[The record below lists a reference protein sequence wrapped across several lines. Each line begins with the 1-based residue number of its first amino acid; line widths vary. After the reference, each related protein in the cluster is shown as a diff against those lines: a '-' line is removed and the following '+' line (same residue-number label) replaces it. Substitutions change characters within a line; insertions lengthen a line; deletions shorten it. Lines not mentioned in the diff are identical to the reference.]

1 MKIRR
6 WIKIKLV
13 KDSKDKKLSF
23 HRKDQS
29 RTFRQQ
35 LKAIQNA
42 SEQTGGGLRNLR
54 IHIINLEQKKKK
66 QTNKKPTNNA
76 LSLKGKLPFERE
88 NLFVGQ

>member
-42 SEQTGGGLRNLR
+42 SEQTGGGLRNLGV
-54 IHIINLEQKKKK
+54 NQE
-66 QTNKKPTNNA
+66 
-76 LSLKGKLPFERE
+76 
-88 NLFVGQ
+88 